1 MEKVVHKDLAA
12 RNVLLDRNL
21 VAKVADFGL
30 SRLSDQEEN
39 VVYTTSK
46 VGVLLFVYLPI
57 CIIIIYLF
65 IYAIPLLFSFYCCLL
80 FLFLF
85 LFLFS
90 FLLFF
95 FLSFLSYLSLA
106 NQMDE
111 PREFE
116 KESLQYQ
123 I

>member
-1 MEKVVHKDLAA
+1 MLHLQMEKVVHKDLAA

-57 CIIIIYLF
+57 LYSYLSIYPSSPFIIYS
-65 IYAIPLLFSFYCCLL
+65 YSSSSASSSY
-80 FLFLF
+80 
-85 LFLFS
+85 
-90 FLLFF
+90 
-95 FLSFLSYLSLA
+95 SYLSLA

-111 PREFE
+111 PGEFE
-116 KESLQYQ
+116 KEGLQYQ